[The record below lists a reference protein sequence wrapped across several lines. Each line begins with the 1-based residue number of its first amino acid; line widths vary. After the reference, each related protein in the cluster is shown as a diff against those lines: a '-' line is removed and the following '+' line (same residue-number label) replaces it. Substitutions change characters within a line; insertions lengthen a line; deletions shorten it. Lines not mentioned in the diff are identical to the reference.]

1 MELPKL
7 NHVVRIINKQLDPKL
22 SKNFASFLNDE
33 IFVAYESGNPTLVNV
48 MLSKDSN
55 KEDPDDYLGSFALPI
70 FPAQYGID
78 RLLNNFHFTLNQN
91 VKIALAHLYSN
102 NTNPEKLDEIAKNI
116 YKIKSCLEEY
126 VKNTDPRMKQDA
138 ITYYNRNLELQNY
151 ITNAGVVFKPIE
163 NATDI
168 AQHTFNQLKSFFNN
182 LSQKNAQSLRI
193 NNDANLS
200 KNMENQSDL
209 LLNYTVLRIV
219 QLARIRYELNAENDF
234 KYLDDF
240 ELFKKIDIRKLIVM
254 DEQYDF
260 IKDSEQSVE
269 ILLKLI
275 QDYGGLENVEKLS
288 PNQTAPA
295 NPRDFGNG
303 SGEFDK

>member
-7 NHVVRIINKQLDPKL
+7 NHAVRIINKQLDPKL

-33 IFVAYESGNPTLVNV
+33 IFVAYESGNPTIVNV
-48 MLSKDSN
+48 MLSKDST

-78 RLLNNFHFTLNQN
+78 RLLNNFHFTLNHN
-91 VKIALAHLYSN
+91 VKIALAHLYAN
-102 NTNPEKLDEIAKNI
+102 NTDPDKLDEIAKNI
-116 YKIKSCLEEY
+116 YKIKGCLKEY
-126 VKNTDPRMKQDA
+126 IKDSDPRMKQDA
-138 ITYYNRNLELQNY
+138 ITYYNSNIELEKY
-151 ITNAGVVFKPIE
+151 ISNPSAVFKPI
-163 NATDI
+163 NDATDM
-168 AQHTFNQLKSFFNN
+168 AQQTVNQLKSLFFN
-182 LSQKNAQSLRI
+182 LSPKNAQSLRI

-240 ELFKKIDIRKLIVM
+240 ELFKKIDIRKLILM
-254 DEQYDF
+254 DDQYDF
-260 IKDSEQSVE
+260 IKDSEQSVD

-275 QDYGGLENVEKLS
+275 QNYGGLQKVDRLS
-288 PNQTAPA
+288 PNETAPA
-295 NPRDFGNG
+295 SPRDFGNG
-303 SGEFDK
+303 SGGFDK